1 MQNIE
6 EIYKEYAKTVYKY
19 VFCLTGDKEVAE
31 EIVQETF
38 LVAVKD
44 INKFR
49 GDCKISTW
57 LCQISKYIWYKK
69 LKKDR
74 KKNEISL
81 DTIKNSILSDES
93 IDEQL
98 YGKEMK
104 LKILK
109 QVQKLDKE
117 TKDVMYL
124 RLLGN
129 FKFKEI
135 AQIMGKSVDWAKV
148 TFFRGKK
155 KIKEGLKDE
164 KWMLHC

>member
-6 EIYKEYAKTVYKY
+6 EIYKKYAKIVYKY
-19 VFCLTGDKEVAE
+19 VFCLTGNKDVTE

-57 LCQISKYIWYKK
+57 LCQISKYIWYKR
-69 LKKDR
+69 LKKEKRLKEVSLEEIKDNIQFEETLEEKLY
-74 KKNEISL
+74 KKEI
-81 DTIKNSILSDES
+81 KF
-93 IDEQL
+93 
-98 YGKEMK
+98 
-104 LKILK
+104 KILK

-117 TKDVMYL
+117 AKDVMYL

-135 AQIMGKSVDWAKV
+135 AQIIGKSVGWAKV

-164 KWMLHC
+164 K